1 MLQSFLFRFRC
12 IKKDFHFY
20 PSRKKNNNMAFT
32 KTTEQSSKY
41 EHLEKMSVQELL
53 SNINKEDKTVPLAV
67 EKALPQIENLVTE
80 IVSKMK
86 LGGRLFYIG
95 AGTSGRIGILDA
107 SECPPTFGV
116 PFDLVIGIIAGG
128 DTAIRKAVE
137 NAEDNAT
144 QAWIDLK
151 AFNVNEND
159 VVIGIAA
166 SGTTPYVI
174 GGLQSCNEN
183 NITTGSISCNAGS
196 PLSQTAKFPIE
207 VIVGPEFVTGSS
219 RMKAGTA
226 QKLVLNMISTAT
238 MIQLGKVK
246 GNKMVDMQLSNSKLV
261 DRGVKMIMGEI
272 PVSYEQA
279 AELLKEHGS
288 VRKAVD
294 NYIGQ

>member
-1 MLQSFLFRFRC
+1 MT
-12 IKKDFHFY
+12 
-20 PSRKKNNNMAFT
+20 FT

-53 SNINKEDKTVPLAV
+53 SNINQEDKTVPLAV
-67 EKALPQIENLVTE
+67 EKALPQIETLVAQ
-80 IVSKMK
+80 IVSQMK

-95 AGTSGRIGILDA
+95 AGTSGRLGVVDA

-116 PFDLVIGIIAGG
+116 PFDLVNGIIAGG
-128 DTAIRKAVE
+128 DKAIRRAVE
-137 NAEDNAT
+137 NAEDDAK

-151 AFNVNEND
+151 EQNINEND

-174 GGLQSCNEN
+174 GGLQACNEN

-246 GNKMVDMQLSNSKLV
+246 GNKMVDMQLSNNKLV

-272 PVSYEQA
+272 PVSYEEG
-279 AELLKEHGS
+279 AELLKNHGS

-294 NYIGQ
+294 FYNNKS